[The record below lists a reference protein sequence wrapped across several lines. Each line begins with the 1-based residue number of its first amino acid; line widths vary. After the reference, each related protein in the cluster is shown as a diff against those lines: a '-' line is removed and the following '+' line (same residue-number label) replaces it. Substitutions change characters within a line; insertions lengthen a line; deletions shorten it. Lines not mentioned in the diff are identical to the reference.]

1 MRANR
6 ELLATAYA
14 AFNARRIDEVLALM
28 SPTVDWPNGQ
38 EGGREVGREAVR
50 AYWTR
55 QWTVLDPH
63 VDPVGMGE
71 RSDGQIAVDVHQ
83 VVKDVAGN
91 VLVDQMVVHIYR
103 IDHGLIE
110 RMDIE

>member
-1 MRANR
+1 MSEKR
-6 ELLATAYA
+6 ELLAAAYA
-14 AFNARRIDEVLALM
+14 AFNARRMEEVLALM

-55 QWTVLDPH
+55 QWAAFDPH
-63 VDPVGMGE
+63 VDPVGMSE
-71 RSDGQIAVDVHQ
+71 RADGRTAVDVHQ
-83 VVKDVAGN
+83 VVKDLEGN
-91 VLVDQMVVHIYR
+91 VLVDQMVVHVYR
-103 IDHGLIE
+103 IEQGLIE